1 MKRSEVIFIF
11 ELMKVALIQLHI
23 AVFLA
28 GFTGILGVLIS
39 LNEMQLVWYRIMIT
53 VVSLLLLLKINK
65 TSLALPLKTKI
76 RLLGIGTIIA
86 LHWVAFYGSIKL
98 ANVSIGLVCFSSVG
112 FFTAIL
118 EPLIVTKKMRWIEL
132 LLGLISLAG
141 IYLIFHFD
149 ARYQIGILVGLISA
163 LLAAIFSVLN
173 KKHVETAAP
182 QIMMLYEL
190 SGGLAILTLLMPL
203 YLYFFPKAALIP
215 TLQDWGW
222 LIILSW
228 LCTIVAMELMFKS
241 LKKVS
246 AFTQNL
252 SLNLEPV
259 YAIIMAFILFNENE
273 KLQTSFFVGVA
284 LIIFSVVLQMSRVVI
299 GRKY

>member
-1 MKRSEVIFIF
+1 MIYIF
-11 ELMKVALIQLHI
+11 EAMKIALIQLHI

-53 VVSLLLLLKINK
+53 VVSLFVLLKVKK
-65 TSLALPLKTKI
+65 TSLALPIKTKI
-76 RLLGIGTIIA
+76 RLLGIGTVIA

-118 EPLIVTKKMRWIEL
+118 EPLIVTKQVKWIEL

-149 ARYQIGILVGLISA
+149 ARYQIGILVGLVSA
-163 LLAAIFSVLN
+163 LLASFFSVLN
-173 KKHVETAAP
+173 KKHVETAEP

-203 YLYFFPKAALIP
+203 YLVFFPKAVLIP
-215 TLQDWGW
+215 TVQDWGW
-222 LIILSW
+222 LLILSW
-228 LCTIVAMELMFKS
+228 LCTIVAMQLMFKS
-241 LKKVS
+241 LKSVS

-259 YAIIMAFILFNENE
+259 YAIIMAFILFHENE
-273 KLQTSFFVGVA
+273 KLQPSFFVGVA
-284 LIIFSVVLQMSRVVI
+284 LIIFSVVLQMSRVVF

>member
-1 MKRSEVIFIF
+1 
-11 ELMKVALIQLHI
+11 MKVALVQLHI

-53 VVSLLLLLKINK
+53 VVSLFVILNIKK
-65 TSLALPLKTKI
+65 TSLALPFKVKI

-112 FFTAIL
+112 FFTAII
-118 EPLIVTKKMRWIEL
+118 EPLIITKKIKWIEL
-132 LLGLISLAG
+132 MLGLISLAG

-149 ARYQIGILVGLISA
+149 ARYQIGILVGLVSA
-163 LLAAIFSVLN
+163 LLAAFFSVLN

-190 SGGLAILTLLMPL
+190 SGGLAILSILMPL
-203 YLYFFPKAALIP
+203 YLYFFPKAILIP

-241 LKKVS
+241 LKSVS

-259 YAIIMAFILFNENE
+259 YAIIMAFIIFHENE
-273 KLQTSFFVGVA
+273 KLQPSYFVGVS
-284 LIIFSVVLQMSRVVI
+284 LIIFSVLLQMSRVVF
-299 GRKY
+299 GKKY